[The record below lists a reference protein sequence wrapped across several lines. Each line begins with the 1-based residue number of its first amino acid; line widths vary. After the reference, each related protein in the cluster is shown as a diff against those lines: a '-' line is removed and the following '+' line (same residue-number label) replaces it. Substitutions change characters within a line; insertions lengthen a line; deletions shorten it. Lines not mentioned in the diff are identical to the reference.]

1 MSAKFKTFI
10 AIILVALALVGGYAI
25 GGQQTIKQAELYSVT
40 EDGYYIGFGD
50 EVHAYI
56 FEK

>member
-1 MSAKFKTFI
+1 MSTKVKI
-10 AIILVALALVGGYAI
+10 AAIVLVVSALVGGYAI
-25 GGQQTIKQAELYSVT
+25 GRQQTIKQAELYNVT